1 MTVSSNLSCKSKG
14 MYAMRL
20 QMTAIIKKDLQRI
33 VSSKRMFICLL
44 VVPLVLTIIMPTI
57 FLLTTCFVPEKSTEL
72 DKLLEL
78 LPITEQST
86 NFLENMAGLI
96 LNYALPIFFLIIPI
110 MSSTIMSATSFV
122 GEKEK
127 QTLETLLYCP
137 LSLTQ
142 IFQAKVAASFL
153 LSMLVS
159 CISFSVM
166 LIVLETEIYV
176 TAGLFILP
184 GIQWLLVMLL
194 LAPALSLIAVT
205 LIVRISAKAQS
216 VEDAQQGAVFLLL
229 PILLM
234 LISQFSGLFLISA
247 WMLLGLGVVCAVFAG
262 FLLKRAMG
270 RFTYESLHASF

>member
-1 MTVSSNLSCKSKG
+1 MK
-14 MYAMRL
+14 L
-20 QMTAIIKKDLQRI
+20 QMTAIIKKDLRKI
-33 VSSKRMFICLL
+33 VSNKRMFLSLL
-44 VVPLVLTIIMPTI
+44 VVPLVLTIILPTI
-57 FLLTTCFVPEKSTEL
+57 FLMTLYFAPEEA
-72 DKLLEL
+72 DEFENLLKL

-86 NFLENMAGLI
+86 DFHENMAGLI
-96 LNYALPIFFLIIPI
+96 LNYTLPLFFLIIPI
-110 MSSTIMSATSFV
+110 MASTIMSATSFV

-159 CISFSVM
+159 CTSFLTM

-205 LIVRISAKAQS
+205 LIVRISAKSQS

-234 LISQFSGLFLISA
+234 LVSQFSGLLLISV
-247 WMLLGLGVVCAVFAG
+247 WMLLILGAVCAVFAG
-262 FLLKRAMG
+262 FLLKRSLG
-270 RFTYESLHASF
+270 RFTYEALNASI

>member
-1 MTVSSNLSCKSKG
+1 
-14 MYAMRL
+14 MRL

-44 VVPLVLTIIMPTI
+44 VVPLVLTIVVPTI
-57 FLLTTCFVPEKSTEL
+57 FLLTTYFAPEKSTEL

-78 LPITEQST
+78 LPVTEQST
-86 NFLENMAGLI
+86 NFLGNMAGLI

-110 MSSTIMSATSFV
+110 MASTIMSATSFV

-229 PILLM
+229 PVLLM